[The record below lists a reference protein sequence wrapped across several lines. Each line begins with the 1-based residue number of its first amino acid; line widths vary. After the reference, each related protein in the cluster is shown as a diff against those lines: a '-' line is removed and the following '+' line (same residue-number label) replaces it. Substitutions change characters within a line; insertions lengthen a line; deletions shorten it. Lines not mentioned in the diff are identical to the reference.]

1 MGRILTVAPL
11 SPPLIHEPRGG
22 LPVLLSIPHSGRDY
36 PDWLIAMAVGGR
48 QVLASL
54 EDPLVDRLAWRA
66 IGHGIGAIVA
76 RAPRAAV
83 DCNRAESEV
92 DPAVVRNAPIA
103 PLSARARGGLGV
115 VPARTLRHGYLWRRP
130 IDQAELD
137 DRLDAAHR
145 PFHQAIDAAVAT
157 LLDRFGEIVL
167 IDCHSMP
174 PPQAGI
180 PPVVIGD
187 RRRRS
192 ADGWVGRE
200 AIRIAENAG
209 FAARLNHPF
218 SGGHVV
224 ERHGAPMRGVH
235 AIQVEIDRACYLD
248 AALAQPGPGFDRA
261 ARLIERLAVGL
272 GETLLQ
278 RRFATA
284 AE

>member
-1 MGRILTVAPL
+1 MGRILTVSRLA
-11 SPPLIHEPRGG
+11 PPLIHEPRGG

-36 PDWLIAMAVGGR
+36 PDWLIAMSAGGR
-48 QVLASL
+48 DVLASL
-54 EDPLVDRLAWRA
+54 EDPVVDRLAWRA
-66 IGHGIGAIVA
+66 IGQGIGAVIA

-83 DCNRAESEV
+83 DCNRAENEI
-92 DPAVVRNAPIA
+92 DPAVVRNAPLA

-130 IDQAELD
+130 IDLAELD

-145 PFHQAIDAAVAT
+145 PFHQAIERAVAG
-157 LLDRFGEIVL
+157 LLHRYGEIVV

-180 PPVVIGD
+180 PPIVIGD
-187 RRRRS
+187 RRGRS

-200 AIRIAENAG
+200 SIRIAEACG

-224 ERHGAPMRGVH
+224 ERHGIPARGVH
-235 AIQVEIDRACYLD
+235 AIQVEIDRSFYLD
-248 AALAQPGPGFDRA
+248 SALAGPGSGFDRT
-261 ARLIERLAVGL
+261 ARLLERLAVGL
-272 GETLLQ
+272 GEALLQ